1 MQAHGYM
8 NEVEW
13 DGATLTARGTNK
25 TSHLALRGT
34 DKVTRPDDY
43 EGPVRLTRDE
53 IASVTFKKASVMTNG
68 RVTIHTTD
76 GREYRLHFRKG
87 KQEGPFRELADALDA
102 QPKP

>member
-25 TSHLALRGT
+25 TSHLTLRGT
-34 DKVTRPDDY
+34 DKVTMPDDY
-43 EGPVRLTRDE
+43 AGPVRLRRDE
-53 IASVTFKKASVMTNG
+53 IATVTLKKATLLVNG
-68 RVTIHTTD
+68 RVTVKTTD

-87 KQEGPFRELADALDA
+87 KQEAPFAELAAALGA
-102 QPKP
+102 VPA